1 MIGIVMM
8 FLLRFD
14 ECRFLDKKILVI
26 KKKLVYRV
34 LSFYLTTIFASLSL
48 YYASNAKG
56 VFVWL
61 TASTVA
67 TFMVLARYQFD
78 KRSQRSDI
86 HNARWVLVSLFLMGS
101 IWGCLPLLIVNEST
115 LSILIV
121 AALTSLVCYRAIT
134 PSLALSMGFLLP
146 ASFPLIAVLFYQGD
160 LIGIIAAITLFIFLI
175 EVVHLARYFENQIEH
190 SGELR
195 HKNNLLINELKTTM
209 DELQDAIQIKS
220 MFLAAASHDLRQP
233 IHAIGLFVEVLKF
246 TELNE
251 RQLGIIDNIEEAVT
265 GTQEL
270 LNAHLDYSK
279 LDSDASSQVIDNF
292 NLQPMLEKLERELAP
307 GASMKNLIYR
317 NRKTLFA
324 VETDKV
330 LLETILRNIISN
342 AINNTSNGGILIGCR
357 KRGDTVAVDVWDT
370 GIGMSPVNLS
380 NIFKEFYQINNSE
393 RSRDKGFGL
402 GLAIVDNLAKK
413 LDLDIVVSSTEG
425 KGSLF
430 RIIVPLC
437 TSKVRDEI
445 IVDEIT
451 GNFDGLQVLLV
462 DDDESIRIGMS
473 GLLTSWGI
481 ACHAAESSSEALNL
495 IFRHNFIPDLI
506 ISDYRLRDNLNGRQA
521 LNDIRST
528 TFDTIPAIMITGDTD
543 PIRFTDASAANALL
557 LHKPITAKELR
568 TSLSELLC

>member
-48 YYASNAKG
+48 YYASNVKG

-86 HNARWVLVSLFLMGS
+86 HNARWVLVSLLLMGS

-160 LIGIIAAITLFIFLI
+160 LIGIIAAITLFVFLI
-175 EVVHLARYFENQIEH
+175 EVVQFARYFENQIEH

-342 AINNTSNGGILIGCR
+342 AINYTSNGGILIGCR